1 MNLTMKKN
9 DSYLMFLK
17 RYNHINDEYYW
28 QIRSGIIVNGE
39 VLTAEHYS
47 PSLYHG
53 IGAMEKWFNK
63 SLNDAKEAESS
74 DMSWLPVIQSA
85 DERMALTKA
94 ERELQI
100 DYGIVL
106 YGLQTDDIW
115 FALCGSE
122 EDLSNGEWSMGEANQ
137 EISLAL
143 GGLKIRTAQQRKVWK
158 EGITHSQNP
167 RDENGRLIRSQ
178 LGTPRGESRIAEHH
192 KRIAIHNEF
201 LQTPEGVKWKKLI
214 NNRTLTPKNH
224 NIE

>member
-1 MNLTMKKN
+1 LNLTMKKN

-17 RYNHINDEYYW
+17 RYNTINDEYYW
-28 QIRSGIIVNGE
+28 QVRGGIVVNGE
-39 VLTAEHYS
+39 VQTAEHYS

-53 IGAMEKWFNK
+53 ILAMEKWFAK
-63 SLNDAKEAESS
+63 SLYDAKEEESS

-122 EDLSNGEWSMGEANQ
+122 EELFNGEWSMGEANQ

-143 GGLKIRTAQQRKVWK
+143 GGLKIRTAQQRKAWK

-178 LGTPRGESRIAEHH
+178 LGTPRGERRIEQHRN
-192 KRIAIHNEF
+192 RIETHNKF
-201 LQTPEGVKWKKLI
+201 LETPEGQKWAKVIRSSSVK
-214 NNRTLTPKNH
+214 PKN
-224 NIE
+224 E

>member
-1 MNLTMKKN
+1 MKKN

-17 RYNHINDEYYW
+17 RYNHINDEDYW
-28 QIRSGIIVNGE
+28 QIRGGIIVNDE
-39 VLTAEHYS
+39 VQTAEHYS

-53 IGAMEKWFNK
+53 IGAMEKWFTK
-63 SLNDAKEAESS
+63 SLHDANEQESS

-106 YGLQTDDIW
+106 YGLHTEDIW

-122 EDLSNGEWSMGEANQ
+122 EELFNGEWSMGEANQ

-143 GGLKIRTAQQRKVWK
+143 GGLKIRTAQQRKTWK

-167 RDENGRLIRSQ
+167 RDENGKLIRSQ
-178 LGTPRGESRIAEHH
+178 LGTPRGE
-192 KRIAIHNEF
+192 KRIQQHRNRIETHNKF
-201 LQTPEGVKWKKLI
+201 LKTPEGQKWEKLI
-214 NNRTLTPKNH
+214 RNSSIKPKS
-224 NIE
+224 E